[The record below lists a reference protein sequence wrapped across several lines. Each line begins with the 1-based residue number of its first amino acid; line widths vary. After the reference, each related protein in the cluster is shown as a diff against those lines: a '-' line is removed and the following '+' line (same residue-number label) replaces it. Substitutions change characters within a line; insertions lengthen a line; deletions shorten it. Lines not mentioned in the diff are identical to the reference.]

1 MGCYFGFVV
10 ERNYF
15 WGTGGKKILPTIL
28 FVGESVFG
36 FNGKFMG

>member
-15 WGTGGKKILPTIL
+15 LGTGGK
-28 FVGESVFG
+28 
-36 FNGKFMG
+36 